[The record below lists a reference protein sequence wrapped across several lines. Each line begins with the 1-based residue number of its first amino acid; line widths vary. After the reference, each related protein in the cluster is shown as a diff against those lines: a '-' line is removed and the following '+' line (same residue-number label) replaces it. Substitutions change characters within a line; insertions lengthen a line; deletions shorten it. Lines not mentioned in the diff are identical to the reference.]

1 MRRTRKAASGAAPGL
16 GIGPAGFRPE
26 ASGRSDVDIQRV
38 NYRTVAIR
46 ERCERQQST
55 CLFPK
60 CDGCGFDK
68 IIDGESFKKP
78 ISKQQDPYRV
88 CDCCGHEAGGHV
100 VQYRGHSGNPQ
111 YFSCSDECDDIL
123 VKLVVS
129 NKGYVKMSELTD
141 MEKTAIKAARPSLW
155 DGLVAAFGEDK
166 AMEVFGL
173 LSEDQVDSL
182 IGDVWNGCRVSMQQQ
197 SIRGEIPF

>member
-1 MRRTRKAASGAAPGL
+1 M
-16 GIGPAGFRPE
+16 
-26 ASGRSDVDIQRV
+26 
-38 NYRTVAIR
+38 
-46 ERCERQQST
+46 
-55 CLFPK
+55 
-60 CDGCGFDK
+60 
-68 IIDGESFKKP
+68 
-78 ISKQQDPYRV
+78 
-88 CDCCGHEAGGHV
+88 
-100 VQYRGHSGNPQ
+100 VQYRGHIGNPQ
-111 YFSCSDECDDIL
+111 YFSCSDECDDVL

-129 NKGYVKMSELTD
+129 NKGYIKMSELTD